1 MNLFNELTK
10 TQQLYVESIRT
21 IGGAWGYDLTKR
33 NWTRKELV
41 AISMIRQGN
50 DDVPNWIVKDKARR
64 VGRGV
69 YSIPEISDVNPG
81 THQVDHGSPIHD
93 DGSPIHDDGSPIPT
107 NGSAIPND
115 EELLETT
122 DAPL

>member
-21 IGGAWGYDLTKR
+21 IGGGWGYDLTKR

-41 AISMIRQGN
+41 SVSMIRQGN

-69 YSIPEISDVNPG
+69 YSIPEIADVNPG
-81 THQVDHGSPIHD
+81 THQVETQTETTSD
-93 DGSPIHDDGSPIPT
+93 DEL
-107 NGSAIPND
+107 AITTD
-115 EELLETT
+115 ETTPQEVMETT